1 VDISRSCWSCSA
13 AITVVGCRYIFLTET
28 ATNVVR
34 VVARC
39 ATTDGGMWVG
49 LVSDLAPRSHSRRI
63 AHRLVG
69 GEVALPRSG
78 PSVYSV
84 QRGHGREWKSEKWWI
99 ALLPIATRTID
110 RYPLEPRGQGAGT
123 SPGAVHTRAWAGVRG
138 GNRPP
143 RRQAHPGAPSLPRG
157 APKGRHN
164 RHFQPAAGGKSEMG
178 RNVFPSQTSHARNS
192 QYGPLGGIIP
202 NG

>member
-1 VDISRSCWSCSA
+1 M
-13 AITVVGCRYIFLTET
+13 
-28 ATNVVR
+28 AT
-34 VVARC
+34 
-39 ATTDGGMWVG
+39 
-49 LVSDLAPRSHSRRI
+49 
-63 AHRLVG
+63 
-69 GEVALPRSG
+69 
-78 PSVYSV
+78 
-84 QRGHGREWKSEKWWI
+84 GREWKSEKWWI
-99 ALLPIATRTID
+99 ALPIATRTID